1 MLTITAILRV
11 KKGYEHAMH
20 DALQIVAQHV
30 KLNEP
35 ETVGYFISQDDVDPC
50 RFTTYERFSDLAA
63 MERHNN
69 SEAVARFFSVAKP
82 ILDGEVTVVTA
93 REVSAKH

>member
-1 MLTITAILRV
+1 MLTITAIIRV
-11 KKGYEHAMH
+11 KKGYEQAMH
-20 DALQIVAQHV
+20 DALQIVAHHV
-30 KLNEP
+30 KQNEP
-35 ETVGYFISQDDVDPC
+35 NTVGYFISQDDADPC
-50 RFTTYERFSDLAA
+50 RFTTYERFSDMDA

>member
-1 MLTITAILRV
+1 MHTITAILRV
-11 KKGYEHAMH
+11 KKGNEHAMH
-20 DALQIVAQHV
+20 EALQTVAQHV
-30 KLNEP
+30 KQNEP
-35 ETVGYFISQDDVDPC
+35 DTVGYFISQDEADPC

-82 ILDGEVTVVTA
+82 IMDGELTVVTA